1 MDSKNSL
8 LNVEHLGDMKK
19 SYSII
24 SQLKEERNSISE
36 DIREEKIKLS
46 KKTGLAVNDINSI
59 MKFVG
64 DMDNEKYSEDDH
76 TIAKALWDEIKGIHA
91 YDKENE

>member
-1 MDSKNSL
+1 MEGKSNL
-8 LNVEHLGDMKK
+8 LNTEHLGDMKK

-46 KKTGLAVNDINSI
+46 KKTGMAVSDINSI

-64 DMDNEKYSEDDH
+64 DMDSEKYSEDDH
-76 TIAKALWDEIKGIHA
+76 IIAKALWDEMRGVHA
-91 YDKENE
+91 YDKEDE